1 MHQAEDLWA
10 EEMPGAPIYYYA
22 DTYLKKPNLEGYWDS
37 PLGYKF
43 FMYCTKTA
51 E

>member
-1 MHQAEDLWA
+1 MGGRDAWRL
-10 EEMPGAPIYYYA
+10 IYYYA